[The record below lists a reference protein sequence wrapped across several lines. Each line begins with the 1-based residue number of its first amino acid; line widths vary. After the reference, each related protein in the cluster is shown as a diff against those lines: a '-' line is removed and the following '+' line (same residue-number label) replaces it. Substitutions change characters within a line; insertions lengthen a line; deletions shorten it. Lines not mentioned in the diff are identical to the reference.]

1 MPSTTALVAAAE
13 SRPDPAGSTKAAR
26 LACHA
31 ALANAAAA
39 RRMSS
44 ALTASP
50 GPLPTPTATIVL
62 PSSASN
68 RAVSPT
74 LPPKPLDARKRL
86 SSSTVAPL
94 GTTPFANTGTPRY
107 LAFEGTSAAARK
119 AIGIE
124 LLLGATREGLAFL
137 PAGHGPQQVG
147 EPVEIGH
154 DRAAVGRGRQGQ
166 PLGPADDRASH
177 IELRR
182 GAGLARNHELGR
194 HGEALVQCVDV
205 RLQPVDHLGRHEAR
219 AGHQLGTVVGFGG
232 QLGHQDPEVA
242 LEVDEQR
249 VELGTALGVG
259 AGDAEGG
266 LGLVDSPV

>member
-94 GTTPFANTGTPRY
+94 GTTPSANTGTPRY
-107 LAFEGTSAAARK
+107 LALAGTSAAARK

-124 LLLGATREGLAFL
+124 LLLGVLGATREGLAFL
-137 PAGHGPQQVG
+137 PAGHGPQQAG
-147 EPVEIGH
+147 EPVEIRH
-154 DRAAVGRGRQGQ
+154 ARSAAGRGRQGR
-166 PLGPADDRASH
+166 PLGSADDRAGH

-219 AGHQLGTVVGFGG
+219 AGHQLGTVVGLRG

-249 VELGTALGVG
+249 VELR
-259 AGDAEGG
+259 
-266 LGLVDSPV
+266 